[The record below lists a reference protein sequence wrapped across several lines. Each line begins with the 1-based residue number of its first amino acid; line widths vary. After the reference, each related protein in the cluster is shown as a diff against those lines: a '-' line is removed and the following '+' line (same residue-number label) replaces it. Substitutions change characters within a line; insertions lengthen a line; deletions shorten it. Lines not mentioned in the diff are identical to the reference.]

1 MSKTMLLC
9 SGQGSQYEGMG
20 KQLLALCPEAET
32 IYQCGS
38 DITGM
43 DLKQLCLE
51 ADAATLAQTKISQ
64 PAIFTTSL
72 VAIKAMEKA
81 GFAFDGAA
89 GHSLGEYAA
98 MVAAGMVSMEDGFRL
113 IKERAACMQECAQQQ
128 SGSMCA
134 ILGLTPQQVEEGCAQ
149 VEGYVVPVNYNSP
162 VQTVIAGETAA
173 VDAAIAKFTEMGAR
187 RCVKL
192 AVSAAFHSKLM
203 QPAADA
209 FYEKIK
215 DVKFSMPKKEFY
227 CNLTGQLLT
236 DVSDMPGYLAKHIVS
251 PVRFTTELDN
261 MQQAG
266 YDTFVECGPGKVLTG
281 LVKKTLSGVNAI
293 NVEDEKTYQKAL
305 EVLGL

>member
-1 MSKTMLLC
+1 MNKDYVIVLRTGFPIRRDGQTAFGSLPG
-9 SGQGSQYEGMG
+9 SG
-20 KQLLALCPEAET
+20 KP
-32 IYQCGS
+32 YQCGS

-81 GFAFDGAA
+81 GFTFDGAA

-173 VDAAIAKFTEMGAR
+173 VDAAIAK
-187 RCVKL
+187 L
-192 AVSAAFHSKLM
+192 H
-203 QPAADA
+203 
-209 FYEKIK
+209 
-215 DVKFSMPKKEFY
+215 
-227 CNLTGQLLT
+227 
-236 DVSDMPGYLAKHIVS
+236 
-251 PVRFTTELDN
+251 
-261 MQQAG
+261 
-266 YDTFVECGPGKVLTG
+266 
-281 LVKKTLSGVNAI
+281 
-293 NVEDEKTYQKAL
+293 
-305 EVLGL
+305 